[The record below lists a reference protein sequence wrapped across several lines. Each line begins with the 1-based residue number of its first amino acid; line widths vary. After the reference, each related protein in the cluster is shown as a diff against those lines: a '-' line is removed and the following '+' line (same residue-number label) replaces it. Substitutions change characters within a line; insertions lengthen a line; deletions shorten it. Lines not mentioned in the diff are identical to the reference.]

1 MQNITITLY
10 DGDNNELGSTQT
22 DENGTY
28 EFSNLKNGEYYIVVD
43 KASLPNGYEITA
55 QNQDSNDSLDSDINP
70 IDGKS
75 DTITVQDGNITTL
88 DGGAYKSET
97 PTYTI
102 GDFIWEDS
110 NKNGVQDGGEDG
122 LQNITITLYDGDNNK
137 LGSTQTDENGTYEFS
152 NLKNGEYYI
161 VVDKASLPNGYEI
174 TAQNQ
179 DSNDSLDSDINPI
192 DGKSDT
198 ITVQDWN
205 YHEP

>member
-1 MQNITITLY
+1 M
-10 DGDNNELGSTQT
+10 
-22 DENGTY
+22 
-28 EFSNLKNGEYYIVVD
+28 
-43 KASLPNGYEITA
+43 PNGYEITA
-55 QNQDSNDSLDSDINP
+55 QNRDSNDSLDSDINP

-88 DGGAYKSET
+88 DGGAYKSEI

-137 LGSTQTDENGTYEFS
+137 LGSTQTDENGKYEFS

-161 VVDKASLPNGYEI
+161 VVDKASCQMGMR
-174 TAQNQ
+174 
-179 DSNDSLDSDINPI
+179 
-192 DGKSDT
+192 
-198 ITVQDWN
+198 
-205 YHEP
+205 